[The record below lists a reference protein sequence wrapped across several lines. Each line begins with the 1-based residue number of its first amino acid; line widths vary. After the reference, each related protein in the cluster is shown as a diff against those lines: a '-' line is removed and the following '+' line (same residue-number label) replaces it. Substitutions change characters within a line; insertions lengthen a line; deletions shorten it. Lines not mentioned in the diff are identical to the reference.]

1 MRMPSHIRT
10 SKVQTVANLSD
21 LDTMPSP
28 TGAKM
33 LAVIDLLSKHP
44 AGVSSAE
51 VTRRTGITG
60 NLVFRLLKTLALM
73 GFASQREDDK
83 TYTLSNRLLDL
94 SRPKVAGK
102 SLVVCAQ
109 EALRGL
115 RDDTGETVQLLI
127 ESGGKMLVMEQMQG
141 TQALQVCG
149 QIGMRI
155 PLYSCAPGKAI
166 LAWWDEKGRAEW
178 FRGRALKSFTANTLS
193 KRKDLERD
201 LELARLR
208 GYTVDREEGIEGIRC
223 VAAPVCDEF
232 GNPVAAI
239 TMMAPLSRLPEDLF
253 EKRGQRVMQAAHA
266 IEKEVRL

>member
-1 MRMPSHIRT
+1 MDSHIRT
-10 SKVQTVANLSD
+10 PKLKTAQAHPD

-44 AGVSSAE
+44 AGLSSAE

-60 NLVFRLLKTLALM
+60 NVVFRLLKTLAAM
-73 GFASQREDDK
+73 GFAAQREDDK

-109 EALRGL
+109 EALREL
-115 RDDTGETVQLLI
+115 RDDTGEAVQLLI
-127 ESGGKMLVMEQMQG
+127 ESGGKMLVMEQFHG
-141 TQALQVCG
+141 THAIQVCG
-149 QIGMRI
+149 QIGMRV
-155 PLYSCAPGKAI
+155 PMYSCAPGKAI
-166 LAWWDEKGRAEW
+166 LALWGEKKRAEW
-178 FRGRALKSFTANTLS
+178 FRGRALKSFTSHTLS

-208 GYTVDREEGIEGIRC
+208 GYTVDCEEGIEGIRC

-232 GNPVAAI
+232 GNPIAAI
-239 TMMAPLSRLPEDLF
+239 TVMAPLSRLTADLF
-253 EKRGQRVMQAAHA
+253 EKLGQRVMQAARD